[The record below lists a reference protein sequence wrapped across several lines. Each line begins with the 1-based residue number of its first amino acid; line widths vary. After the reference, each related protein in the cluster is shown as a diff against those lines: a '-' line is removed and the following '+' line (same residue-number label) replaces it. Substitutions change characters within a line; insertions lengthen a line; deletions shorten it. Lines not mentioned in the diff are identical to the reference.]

1 MKGLNP
7 IIALA
12 GMATIFPIGDML
24 PPTTVVGRATVIT
37 VGSTG
42 SYYKGLVKTSLVPA
56 AFIVLLGTLYV
67 VFSKQLGFL
76 VAG

>member
-1 MKGLNP
+1 
-7 IIALA
+7 
-12 GMATIFPIGDML
+12 
-24 PPTTVVGRATVIT
+24 
-37 VGSTG
+37 
-42 SYYKGLVKTSLVPA
+42 LVKTCLVPA